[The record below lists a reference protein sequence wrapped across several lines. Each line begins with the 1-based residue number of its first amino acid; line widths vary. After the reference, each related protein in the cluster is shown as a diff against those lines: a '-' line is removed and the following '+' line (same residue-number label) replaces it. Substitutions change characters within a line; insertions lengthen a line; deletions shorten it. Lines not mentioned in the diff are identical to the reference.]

1 MKLGF
6 CSGRLS
12 GFLLTRPRRYLK
24 DNLTSNQCPG
34 KKGQSGNPQGI
45 GIGKE
50 KLMRQALMMELKS
63 AGEDLPELRQIARR
77 VIDCALHDEENW
89 SWAVKEVWDRLD
101 GKPQQPVEPIIAE
114 KRSALDWSTDEL
126 VAFSMS
132 QQVANEL
139 LKRRRATENLTAFTF
154 REPLKTTDAFRPIW
168 KSEPSYFRRFTVW
181 VEH

>member
-1 MKLGF
+1 M
-6 CSGRLS
+6 
-12 GFLLTRPRRYLK
+12 PW
-24 DNLTSNQCPG
+24 
-34 KKGQSGNPQGI
+34 KKGQSGNPKGV
-45 GIGKE
+45 GVGKE

-126 VAFSMS
+126 VAFL
-132 QQVANEL
+132 NESTG
-139 LKRRRATENLTAFTF
+139 RERAPKKKAGD
-154 REPLKTTDAFRPIW
+154 REPDSVHLPGASKN
-168 KSEPSYFRRFTVW
+168 Y
-181 VEH
+181 